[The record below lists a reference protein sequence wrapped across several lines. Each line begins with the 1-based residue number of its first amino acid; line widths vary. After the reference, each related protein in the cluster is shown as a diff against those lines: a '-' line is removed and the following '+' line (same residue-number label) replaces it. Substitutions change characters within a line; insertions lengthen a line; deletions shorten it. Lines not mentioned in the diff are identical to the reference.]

1 MPEPLDPAKFDDC
14 ADPSTLP
21 IRIGDKWT
29 AHILVCLEDSPR
41 RFNELRVPLHRLTPK
56 VLSESLRSLVRN
68 GFVTRTAYD
77 EQPRRVEYA
86 LTALGRS
93 LLEPMAAGCAW
104 SRAHADELVKARE
117 VLNSPAQN
125 SRFCRNETA
134 AGT

>member
-1 MPEPLDPAKFDDC
+1 MPERLAPDLFDDC

-29 AHILVCLEDSPR
+29 AQILVCLEDSPR
-41 RFNELRVPLHRLTPK
+41 RFGELRVPLHRLTAK

-77 EQPRRVEYA
+77 EQPPRVEYA
-86 LTALGRS
+86 LTPLGRS

-104 SRAHADELVKARE
+104 SRAHAEELARARA
-117 VLNSPAQN
+117 NH
-125 SRFCRNETA
+125 
-134 AGT
+134 